1 MAMDISEI
9 RGKYDAGDYYYRR
22 VIPKKVSLDCVFDE
36 ELSVRR
42 NRELA
47 IAHNDNIDQMRQEN
61 AEKQRELDQKLTS
74 DVIEYITA
82 YYNLNERQA
91 RILENFVY
99 QEYHSCMGDYFSY
112 IDTFADLA
120 DDLVNAKEDT

>member
-9 RGKYDAGDYYYRR
+9 RGKYDAGDYYCRR
-22 VIPKKVSLDCVFDE
+22 SVPKKVSLDCVFDE

-47 IAHNDNIDQMRQEN
+47 IEHNNNVDRMRQEKV
-61 AEKQRELDQKLTS
+61 EKQRELDQKLTD
-74 DVIEYITA
+74 DVVEYIMA
-82 YYNLNERQA
+82 YYNLTNRQA
-91 RILENFVY
+91 RILEKFVY

-112 IDTFADLA
+112 IDTLA
-120 DDLVNAKEDT
+120 DFAYDIVTCEED

>member
-9 RGKYDAGDYYYRR
+9 RGKYNAGDYYYR
-22 VIPKKVSLDCVFDE
+22 VEIPKKVPLDCVFDE

-47 IAHNDNIDQMRQEN
+47 IEHNEKIDQMRQEKV
-61 AEKQRELDQKLTS
+61 ERQRELEQKLTN
-74 DVIEYITA
+74 DVVEYLMA
-82 YYNLNERQA
+82 YYDLDERQA
-91 RILENFVY
+91 RILEGFVY
-99 QEYHSCMGDYFSY
+99 EHYHSYMGDYFSN

-120 DDLVNAKEDT
+120 FQLLPIKEDN